1 MNDLFKKVFFNI
13 ILKAFLIACLVDIVI
28 GSILGIILPNI
39 SFIGI
44 FLMILAALLAIVSI
58 LLFVII
64 TTIGIVSLRHDSISK
79 NKLILFKSGI
89 ILLIYLI
96 TYCAFPYAYLTL
108 MLPCGIAS
116 GLRGKIVS
124 KIEKSKRK
132 PIVQVEP
139 PKEGPAFYQESMPT
153 PKKQVSKPVIKNEEI
168 KFDVDLGL
176 CRKLTAKWNPPYVD
190 TIHNVTFKVIVS
202 PHGQTEILM
211 TSSSGNKEF
220 DNSAQVV
227 LFSMRNNVAQCL
239 PYGQTGHT
247 FLTFSS
253 CPRFKVVMSD

>member
-1 MNDLFKKVFFNI
+1 MKDLFKKVFFNI
-13 ILKAFLIACLVDIVI
+13 IPKAFLIACSVDIVI
-28 GSILGIILPNI
+28 GFILGIILPNI

-64 TTIGIVSLRHDSISK
+64 TTIGIVSLKHDSVSK
-79 NKLILFKSGI
+79 NKLILFKTGI
-89 ILLIYLI
+89 LLLIYTI
-96 TYCAFPYAYLTL
+96 TFFAFPYAYLTL
-108 MLPCGIAS
+108 MIPCAVTS
-116 GLRGKIVS
+116 SLR
-124 KIEKSKRK
+124 EKVVTRFEAKTK
-132 PIVQVEP
+132 PINAVQP
-139 PKEGPAFYQESMPT
+139 PTEGPTFYQESVPT
-153 PKKQVSKPVIKNEEI
+153 PKKQISKPVVTNEDI
-168 KFDVDLGL
+168 KFDVDSGR

-202 PHGQTEILM
+202 PHGQTEILK

-239 PYGQTGHT
+239 PYGQAGHT